1 MRRKG
6 FRKADRVA
14 VVAGAAVMAFG
25 PLAETAARAQ
35 VNTETLRKRI
45 KTVGYSII
53 LEESV
58 TGDLGNTQGI
68 AVGSGAG
75 GGWARDPHL
84 VFAYARFDY
93 TKYAG
98 VTSVNKTFAHARYNY
113 EFAPWIWGEA
123 FAQLQSDE
131 FQRLDLRTLFGVGPR
146 VRLFRATDNT
156 AAEDA
161 AKIKV
166 AKQTFDM
173 YVGTAY
179 MFERDV
185 ITAAVGAT
193 GPENQNIQIWHRWS
207 NYLTLQWQLDPRAII
222 STTMYV
228 QPAFNKF
235 SNVRLLNESLL
246 TFVLTKLF
254 SVGVTAS
261 VRYDSEPPSGVEP
274 TDIEIKNTLAVT
286 F

>member
-1 MRRKG
+1 MRLEGLRKTG
-6 FRKADRVA
+6 I
-14 VVAGAAVMAFG
+14 AGIALATVTGVLASAAG
-25 PLAETAARAQ
+25 ARAQ

-45 KTVGYSII
+45 KAVGYSII

-68 AVGSGAG
+68 SLGSGGG
-75 GGWARDPHL
+75 GGWASDPHL
-84 VFAYARFDY
+84 IFAYARFDY
-93 TKYAG
+93 TKYSG
-98 VTSVNKTFAHARYNY
+98 TTSVNKTFAHARYNY

-131 FQRLDLRTLFGVGPR
+131 FQRLDLRNLFGVGPR

-156 AAEDA
+156 KEENAN
-161 AKIKV
+161 IKTPT
-166 AKQTFDM
+166 QTFDM
-173 YVGTAY
+173 FVGTAY

-185 ITAAVGAT
+185 ITAQVGAT

-207 NYLTLQWQLDPRAII
+207 NYLTLQWQIDPRAII

-228 QPAFNKF
+228 QPAFNQF
-235 SNVRLLNESLL
+235 SNVRLLNESIL
-246 TFVLTKLF
+246 TFALTKLF
-254 SVGVTAS
+254 AAGITAT
-261 VRYDSEPPSGVEP
+261 VRYDSQPPSGVQP